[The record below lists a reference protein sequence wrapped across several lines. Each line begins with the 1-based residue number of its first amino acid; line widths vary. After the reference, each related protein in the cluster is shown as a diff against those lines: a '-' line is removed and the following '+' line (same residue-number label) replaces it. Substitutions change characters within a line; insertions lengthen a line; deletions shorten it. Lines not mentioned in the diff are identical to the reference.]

1 MKPLQAILATLFL
14 LLCGKPLCAA
24 PADGQPAPPTP
35 RLTAEH
41 IDKATA
47 GLRDPTVITEKLT
60 QGLKGL
66 AVPDVQKAP
75 TASVADSGL
84 KDPTR
89 MNQNFRDALNQIIK
103 GKPAEVGGTNTPQ
116 TPALPEITLVASVCG
131 MAKDRVSAML
141 RINGKTE
148 MVHIGDKIS
157 AISNGGLIE
166 VEVLDIH
173 RHHVSVQVRPA
184 NEILILR

>member
-1 MKPLQAILATLFL
+1 MKLLQPILAALFL

-41 IDKATA
+41 IGKATT

-66 AVPDVQKAP
+66 GLADTQKTS
-75 TASVADSGL
+75 TANPKENGL
-84 KDPTR
+84 IDPTQI
-89 MNQNFRDALNQIIK
+89 NQNFRDALNQIIK
-103 GKPAEVGGTNTPQ
+103 GKPAGTDGTYTPQ
-116 TPALPEITLVASVCG
+116 APVLPEITLVASVCG

-148 MVHIGDKIS
+148 MVHIGDKVS
-157 AISNGGLIE
+157 TISNGGLIE

-173 RHHVSVQVRPA
+173 RRHVSVKVRPA